1 MAATISQPD
10 KPKKYVNIR
19 SEELQIYPR
28 EEYNGC
34 ARIKSTTTRI
44 IKDMMINNKG
54 ILFKLVKQIQNLKSY
69 K

>member
-19 SEELQIYPR
+19 NEEPQIYPR

-34 ARIKSTTTRI
+34 ARIKSPATRI
-44 IKDMMINNKG
+44 IKDVMISNKG
-54 ILFKLVKQIQNLKSY
+54 ILLKLVKFAKLITFY
-69 K
+69 